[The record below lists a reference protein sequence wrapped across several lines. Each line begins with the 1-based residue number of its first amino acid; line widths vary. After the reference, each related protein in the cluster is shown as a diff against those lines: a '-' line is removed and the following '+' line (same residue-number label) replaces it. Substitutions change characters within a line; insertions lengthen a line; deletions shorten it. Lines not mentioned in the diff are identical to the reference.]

1 MPAILSTAAMEQS
14 TYLITITYKDEDG
27 NAVTPVTSTWTL
39 TDTDGNVINEREDVA
54 IASPSTADTV
64 TLSGSDLTVIDGD
77 RDLIFTAEG
86 TYTSSTVTASAF
98 KASVKFTVQAL
109 VAV

>member
-1 MPAILSTAAMEQS
+1 MPAILSTPAMEQS

-27 NAVTPVTSTWTL
+27 TAVTPDTSTWTL
-39 TDTDGNVINEREDVA
+39 TDTDGNVINEKEDQA
-54 IASPSTADTV
+54 IASPTTADTV
-64 TLSGSDLTVIDGD
+64 TLSGSDLTVNDGN

-86 TYTSSTVTASAF
+86 TYTSATVTAKPF
-98 KASVKFTVQAL
+98 KAAVKFTVQAL